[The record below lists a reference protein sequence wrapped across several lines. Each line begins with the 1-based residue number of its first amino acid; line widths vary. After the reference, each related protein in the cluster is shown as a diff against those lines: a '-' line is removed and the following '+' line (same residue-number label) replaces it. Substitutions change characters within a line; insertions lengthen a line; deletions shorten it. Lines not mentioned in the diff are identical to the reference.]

1 MEMKMVA
8 LNTNVA
14 GLWGRNPAERQAL
27 VQGIVAAHGLV
38 VTRKQILAH
47 AASVGKSTAD
57 VRWLFNNKAFRAARG
72 QYTLAPLVDD
82 SSAVSTSADA
92 SIN

>member
-1 MEMKMVA
+1 MVT
-8 LNTNVA
+8 LNTTTA

-27 VQGIVAAHGLV
+27 VQSIVAAHGLV

-47 AASVGKSTAD
+47 ATAQGKGTAD
-57 VRWLFNNKAFRAARG
+57 VRWLFNNKLFRAGRG

-82 SSAVSTSADA
+82 SSAVNAVQTEA
-92 SIN
+92 SVA

>member
-1 MEMKMVA
+1 MVA
-8 LNTNVA
+8 LNTNTA

-38 VTRKQILAH
+38 VTRKQILAQ
-47 AASVGKSTAD
+47 ATAMNKSVAD
-57 VRWLFNNKAFRAARG
+57 VRWLFNNKIFRAGRG

-82 SSAVSTSADA
+82 NSAVNAAQTEA
-92 SIN
+92 SVA

>member
-8 LNTNVA
+8 LNTTTA

-27 VQGIVAAHGLV
+27 VQSIVEAHGLV

-47 AASVGKSTAD
+47 ATAAGKGTAD
-57 VRWLFNNKAFRAARG
+57 VRWLFNNKLFRAGRG
-72 QYTLAPLVDD
+72 QYTLAPLVD
-82 SSAVSTSADA
+82 SSAVNASTEA
-92 SIN
+92 SVA